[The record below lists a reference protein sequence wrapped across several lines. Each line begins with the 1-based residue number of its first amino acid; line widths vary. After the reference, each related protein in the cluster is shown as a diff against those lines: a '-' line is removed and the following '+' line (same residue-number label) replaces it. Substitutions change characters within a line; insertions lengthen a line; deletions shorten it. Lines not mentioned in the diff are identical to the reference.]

1 MSSVTPG
8 KVTTG
13 AALPGLADA
22 AREFAQAVAAAPQY
36 EAYMAAQTALA
47 QDEEAQ
53 GLLRK
58 YVDLQQRFERGG
70 VVFVRSP
77 EDRDEYEKVEEALS
91 QNERVIHFQDAQ
103 VELVKLLRDLNRV
116 ISDEY
121 GTNFA
126 RAAASGGGCCG

>member
-13 AALPGLADA
+13 AALPGLVDA
-22 AREFAQAVAAAPQY
+22 AREFAEAVAAAPQY
-36 EAYMAAQTALA
+36 QAYIAAQTALA

-58 YVDLQQRFERGG
+58 YADLQQRFERGG

-91 QNERVIHFQDAQ
+91 QNERVIYFQDAQ
-103 VELVKLLRDLNRV
+103 VKLVKLLRDLNRV

-126 RAAASGGGCCG
+126 KAAASGGGCCG

>member
-8 KVTTG
+8 DVKTG
-13 AALPGLADA
+13 AALPGLVDA
-22 AREFAQAVAAAPQY
+22 ARKFAEAVAATSQY

-47 QDEEAQ
+47 RDEEAQ
-53 GLLRK
+53 SVLRK
-58 YVDLQQRFERGG
+58 YAELQQRFERGG

-77 EDRDEYEKVEEALS
+77 EDRAEYEKVEEALS
-91 QNERVIHFQDAQ
+91 QNERLIQVQDAQ
-103 VELVKLLRDLNRV
+103 VQLVKLLRDLNRV
-116 ISDEY
+116 ISDKY